1 MNPLNLPYMLRLALH
16 SLSHPKVVMKQV
28 LEANIDRKT
37 LYLLTFLLI
46 VLDRI
51 SGLILS
57 FLINHGAT
65 AAASGPMLLLQLAAI
80 LGGTVMVYHGG
91 RMFGGK
97 GSFDDCFKMVLWLN
111 FVFFVLQF
119 AVSAASLVAPE
130 LVGAVIL
137 VIGVLSFVQMT
148 AYVMVVHGFE
158 KTLPVVFG
166 IFALQFAFG
175 ILFII
180 LMGILGINPGM
191 EPI

>member
-1 MNPLNLPYMLRLALH
+1 MNPLNLPNMLRLALR
-16 SLSHPKVVMKQV
+16 SLTQPKVVMKQV
-28 LEANIDRKT
+28 LATEIDRKT
-37 LYLLTFLLI
+37 LYLLTFLLV
-46 VLDRI
+46 VLDRLTGI
-51 SGLILS
+51 ILS
-57 FLINHGAT
+57 FLINHGAV
-65 AAASGPMLLLQLAAI
+65 AASGPLLLLQLASI

-119 AVSAASLVAPE
+119 AVSAASLVSPE
-130 LVGAVIL
+130 LVGMVVL

-166 IFALQFAFG
+166 VFALQFAFG

>member
-1 MNPLNLPYMLRLALH
+1 MNPLNLPNMLRLAVY
-16 SLSHPKVVMKQV
+16 SISHPKGVMKQV
-28 LEANIDRKT
+28 LATQIDRKS
-37 LYLLTFLLI
+37 LYLLTFLLV

-51 SGLILS
+51 SGLLLYLVVGLGQPMS
-57 FLINHGAT
+57 
-65 AAASGPMLLLQLAAI
+65 SGPLLLLQLASI

-91 RMFGGK
+91 RYFGGK

-119 AVSAASLVAPE
+119 AVSAAALVAPE
-130 LVGAVIL
+130 LVGAVVL

-148 AYVMVVHGFE
+148 AYVRVVHGFE
-158 KTLPVVFG
+158 KIMPVVFG

-180 LMGILGINPGM
+180 LMGILGINFGS

>member
-1 MNPLNLPYMLRLALH
+1 MLRLALL

-130 LVGAVIL
+130 MVGAVIL

-180 LMGILGINPGM
+180 LMGILGINSGM

>member
-1 MNPLNLPYMLRLALH
+1 MNPLNLPDMLRLALR
-16 SLSHPKVVMKQV
+16 SLTQPKAVMKQV
-28 LEANIDRKT
+28 LATDIDRKA
-37 LYLLTFLLI
+37 LYLLAFLLV
-46 VLDRI
+46 VLDRLTGI
-51 SGLILS
+51 ILS
-57 FLINHGAT
+57 LLINHGAV
-65 AAASGPMLLLQLAAI
+65 AASGPLLLLQLASI

-97 GSFDDCFKMVLWLN
+97 GSFDDCLKMVLWLN

-119 AVSAASLVAPE
+119 AVSAASLVSPE
-130 LVGAVIL
+130 LVGMVVL

-166 IFALQFAFG
+166 VFALQFAFG

>member
-1 MNPLNLPYMLRLALH
+1 MNPLDLPKMLRLAVQ
-16 SLSHPKVVMKQV
+16 SLSHPKIVMAQV
-28 LEANIDRKT
+28 LTFNLDRKT
-37 LYLLTFLLI
+37 LYLLTFLLV

-51 SGLILS
+51 SGIL
-57 FLINHGAT
+57 LYLLTNTGQGT
-65 AAASGPMLLLQLAAI
+65 ASGPLILLQLAAI

-91 RMFGGK
+91 RLVGGT

-119 AVSAASLVAPE
+119 AVTAASLVAPE
-130 LVGAVIL
+130 MVGLVVL

-166 IFALQFAFG
+166 VFALQFAFG
-175 ILFII
+175 IMFII
-180 LMGILGINPGM
+180 LMGILGITTGM
-191 EPI
+191 ESI